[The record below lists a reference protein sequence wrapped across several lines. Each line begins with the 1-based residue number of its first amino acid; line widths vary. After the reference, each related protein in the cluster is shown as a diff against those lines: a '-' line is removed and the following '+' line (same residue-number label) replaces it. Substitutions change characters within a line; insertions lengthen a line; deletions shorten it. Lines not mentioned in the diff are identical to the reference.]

1 MTLSENNEMENNS
14 LFNRLL
20 ELVYLEIDIT
30 KNVDENLLKETI
42 DNILMSNEIFSEIS
56 VFEKISL
63 QKKAIN
69 RLNGLDILT
78 ELLANEEITEIMVNG
93 HNNVFIEKRGNLE
106 KLDYGF
112 ESEERLFEVI
122 QKIMSN
128 TNRVVNE
135 TNPIVDTRL
144 NDGSRVNIVLFPISL
159 TGATVTIRKFPKEVM
174 SLDKLKEYGSIN
186 DEIAEFLD
194 RLVKEKYNI
203 FISGGTS
210 SGKTS
215 MLNALAK
222 CIPKNERVITIEDS
236 AEIKLDSI
244 ENYVSLE
251 VRSANMEGKNGISMR
266 ELIKTALRMRPNRI
280 LVGEVRGAETVE
292 MLQAMNTGHSGSIS
306 TGHANSAKDMI
317 SRLETMV
324 VMGVDIP
331 LMAVRKQIQSAIDII
346 IHLGRDSYG
355 NRRLIEISAI
365 DKESVEEIKL
375 KRIYIYDSGKY
386 KKCIE

>member
-1 MTLSENNEMENNS
+1 MTLSKNNGIENNS

-42 DNILMSNEIFSEIS
+42 DNILMSNEVFSEIS

-128 TNRVVNE
+128 TNRAVNE

-159 TGATVTIRKFPKEVM
+159 TGATVTIRKFPNEVM

-236 AEIKLDSI
+236 AEIRLDSI

-251 VRSANMEGKNGISMR
+251 VRSANMEGKNEISMR

-346 IHLGRDSYG
+346 IHLGRDIYG

-375 KRIYIYDSGKY
+375 KRIYIYDSGTY

>member
-251 VRSANMEGKNGISMR
+251 VRSANMEGKNEISMR